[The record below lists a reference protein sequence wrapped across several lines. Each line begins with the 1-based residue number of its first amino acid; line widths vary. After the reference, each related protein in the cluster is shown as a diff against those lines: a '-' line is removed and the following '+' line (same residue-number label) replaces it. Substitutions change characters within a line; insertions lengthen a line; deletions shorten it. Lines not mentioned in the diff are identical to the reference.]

1 MEEFCRM
8 HRQRQLATCRR
19 AGAMACYDS
28 YVGEE
33 SVDFIAENSQFIGR
47 TGVIDKMQ
55 TAYESMDMRFA
66 GETTA

>member
-1 MEEFCRM
+1 M
-8 HRQRQLATCRR
+8 
-19 AGAMACYDS
+19 AGYDS
-28 YVGEE
+28 YVREE

-66 GETTA
+66 SETTA